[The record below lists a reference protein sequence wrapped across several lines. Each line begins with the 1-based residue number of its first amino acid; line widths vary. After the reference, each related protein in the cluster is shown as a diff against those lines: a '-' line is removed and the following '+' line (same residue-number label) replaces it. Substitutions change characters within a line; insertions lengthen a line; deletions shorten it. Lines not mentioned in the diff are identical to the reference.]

1 MEPTDFDYLLFP
13 RAIDLAWIAT
23 IVGGLNLIP
32 YGTTKSKNSENY
44 IFEEE
49 K

>member
-13 RAIDLAWIAT
+13 RAIDLSSNAA

-32 YGTTKSKNSENY
+32 YDTTKSKHSGHDT
-44 IFEEE
+44 FEEE